1 MPSFADDIRPLFRD
15 KDIEEMR
22 FAFNLNN
29 YDDVMSNA
37 AGIHARLSDGS
48 MPCDDAW
55 GRDKIAL
62 FRQWMDAG
70 YAP

>member
-1 MPSFADDIRPLFRD
+1 
-15 KDIEEMR
+15 MR

-29 YDDVMSNA
+29 YDDVKSNA

-55 GRDKIAL
+55 GDAKITL
-62 FRQWMDAG
+62 FRQRMDAG

>member
-15 KDIEEMR
+15 KDVEEMR
-22 FAFNLNN
+22 FAFNLDN
-29 YDDVMSNA
+29 YDDVKSNA

-55 GRDKIAL
+55 GGDKIAL
-62 FRQWMDAG
+62 FRGWMGAG